1 MMMTKSPNDQDPPDY
16 VAGDTPLAALYDKIY
31 EKYPYL
37 EDFEETLHNEV
48 TASGEPIEGIHR
60 MLEYVIHEAY
70 AVGLD
75 DAKSDM
81 GEYIDVLE
89 QEALGAVRMVL
100 DAATEEG
107 HELSDSE
114 VCDAIDW
121 DLLRK
126 IDKKF
131 GRRDAK

>member
-1 MMMTKSPNDQDPPDY
+1 MTRSPNDQDPPDY
-16 VAGDTPLAALYDKIY
+16 VTGDTEMQTFYELIY
-31 EKYPYL
+31 EKYGDL
-37 EDFEETLHNEV
+37 IEDVDALLDEENWRQRV
-48 TASGEPIEGIHR
+48 TATTEGNISE
-60 MLEYVIHEAY
+60 LITFVANEAHKK
-70 AVGLD
+70 GRD
-75 DAKSDM
+75 DAQSDM

-114 VCDAIDW
+114 ICDAIDW

-131 GRRDAK
+131 GRKE

>member
-1 MMMTKSPNDQDPPDY
+1 MTRSPNDQDPPDY
-16 VAGDTPLAALYDKIY
+16 VTGDTPLAALYDKIY

-48 TASGEPIEGIHR
+48 TASGEPVEGIHR

-70 AVGLD
+70 AVGVD

-81 GEYIDVLE
+81 GEYIDHLE
-89 QEALGAVRMVL
+89 KEAVGAVRMVL

-107 HELSDSE
+107 YSDLKDSE
-114 VCDAIDW
+114 ICDAIDW
-121 DLLRK
+121 DWLRK
-126 IDKKF
+126 VDKQF
-131 GRRDAK
+131 GGKK

>member
-1 MMMTKSPNDQDPPDY
+1 MTRSPNDQDPPDY
-16 VAGDTPLAALYDKIY
+16 VTGDTEMQTFYELIY
-31 EKYPYL
+31 EKYGDL
-37 EDFEETLHNEV
+37 IEDVDALLDEENWRQRVKATTEGNISELITFVANE
-48 TASGEPIEGIHR
+48 AHKKGR
-60 MLEYVIHEAY
+60 
-70 AVGLD
+70 D
-75 DAKSDM
+75 DAQSDM

-114 VCDAIDW
+114 ICDAIDW

-131 GRRDAK
+131 GRKE